1 MLLLR
6 VEYYFQRR
14 WIRVAKRKVTVLRRK
29 VDLEK
34 RKITIKTKNHFG
46 KEDVLYLPKEDD
58 VIFEG
63 QRNVG
68 GAGIF
73 EGD

>member
-1 MLLLR
+1 M
-6 VEYYFQRR
+6 
-14 WIRVAKRKVTVLRRK
+14 RRK

-34 RKITIKTKNHFG
+34 RKITIKTKSHFG